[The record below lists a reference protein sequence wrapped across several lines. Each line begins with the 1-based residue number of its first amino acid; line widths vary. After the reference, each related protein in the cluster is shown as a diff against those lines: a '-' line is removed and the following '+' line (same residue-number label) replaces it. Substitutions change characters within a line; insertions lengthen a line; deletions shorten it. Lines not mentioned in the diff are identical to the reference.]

1 MMRTKLNM
9 ASIFVLLWLLLS
21 CLAGTGFALP
31 GDPLEGRKLLKE
43 KGCVGCHTLWGK
55 GKGVA
60 PDLVK
65 ISRGKSIYQLVG
77 GFWNHSPKMMET
89 LTKQKEKIP
98 KFKAG
103 EIENLFTFI
112 YYLNYF
118 DEPGDSKSGKSIFHE
133 KKCGQCHSVGAL
145 GGIFAPSFNQ
155 FGGVMSP
162 VLIAQRMW
170 NHAPS
175 MRKMLLSSGISAPV
189 LSGKEVTDLLT
200 FIRSVAKDG
209 NNPKVYAL
217 SGNPEKGKGVF
228 QKKCAGCH
236 SVHGKGGKRAPDF
249 AELRLRKSVGDIAAT
264 MWNHSGKMAQ
274 TAARNGIPFPYLNG
288 NDMADLIAYIYFVG
302 FYDAPGDVAE
312 GGKIFSSKKC
322 IQCHSVV
329 EGEKS
334 VGKNLVTSKAT
345 HSPFHFAATMWN
357 HLPEMKGVIE
367 TFGLAWPKFEND
379 EMRDMVAYLKSLK
392 PEKPPKKTKAIR
404 HKHTS
409 KRKKK

>member
-1 MMRTKLNM
+1 MHRKLNM
-9 ASIFVLLWLLLS
+9 AYVFVLLWLLLS
-21 CLAGTGFALP
+21 GSAKTCFALP

-43 KGCVGCHTLWGK
+43 KGCIGCHTLWGK

-65 ISRGKSIYQLVG
+65 ISKGKSIYQLVG

-118 DEPGDSKSGKSIFHE
+118 DEPGEVESGKRVFQE
-133 KKCGQCHSVGAL
+133 KKCMQCHSVGTL
-145 GGIFAPSFNQ
+145 GGIIGPSFDA

-162 VLIAQRMW
+162 ILIAQRMW
-170 NHAPS
+170 NHAPT

-200 FIRSVAKDG
+200 FIRSAAKNGG
-209 NNPKVYAL
+209 NEKVYAF
-217 SGNPEKGKGVF
+217 SGNPGKGKWVF
-228 QKKCAGCH
+228 EKKCARCH
-236 SVHGKGGKRAPDF
+236 SMHGIGGKRAPDLGK
-249 AELRLRKSVGDIAAT
+249 LRLRKSVGDIAAT

-274 TAARNGIPFPYLNG
+274 TAARSGIRFPFLAG

-302 FYDAPGDVAE
+302 FYDAPGDIAKGE
-312 GGKIFSSKKC
+312 KIFSSKKC
-322 IQCHSVV
+322 IQCHSVL

-334 VGKNLVTSKAT
+334 VGKNLVKSKAT
-345 HSPFHFAATMWN
+345 HSPFYFAAAMWN

-379 EMRDMVAYLKSLK
+379 EMRDMVAYLKSLT
-392 PEKPPKKTKAIR
+392 PEPPVINR
-404 HKHTS
+404 HAP